1 MAENKTKENDA
12 SVEDFLSSMENDQKR
27 EDSHAILEMMKNI
40 TGLTPKM
47 WGDSMVGFGRYHY
60 KYKSGR
66 EGDYFLTG
74 FAPRKKYTSIYIMPG
89 FKSYQDMMA
98 KTGKHKSSVSCLYI
112 NKLDDINLSVLKNLI
127 NRSVKDMIKIYKVG
141 DTKQCS

>member
-12 SVEDFLSSMENDQKR
+12 SVEDFLNSIEHDQKR
-27 EDSHAILEMMKNI
+27 EDSYLILEMMRKI
-40 TGLTPKM
+40 TGLEPKM

-74 FAPRKKYTSIYIMPG
+74 FSPRKRNISIYIMAG
-89 FKSYQDMMA
+89 FNNYQDMMA
-98 KTGKHKSSVSCLYI
+98 KIGKHKSSVSCLYI
-112 NKLDDINLSVLKNLI
+112 NKLDDINMSILKKLI
-127 NRSVKDMIKIYKVG
+127 NKSVKDMINIYNVG
-141 DTKQCS
+141 DTK